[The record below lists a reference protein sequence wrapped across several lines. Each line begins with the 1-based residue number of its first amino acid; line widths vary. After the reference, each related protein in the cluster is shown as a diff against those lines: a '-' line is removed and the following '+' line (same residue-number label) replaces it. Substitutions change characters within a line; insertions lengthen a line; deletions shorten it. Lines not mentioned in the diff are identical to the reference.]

1 MNPDDTVADMTQWN
15 FFLDKLH
22 NATEEV
28 KIALVGKYVRLPD
41 AYKSII
47 ESLIHASAYNDRKL
61 KLDLILSEEITD
73 DNVNEILQ
81 GYQGILIAPGFG
93 ERGVD
98 GKIIAARFARE
109 NNVPC
114 LGICF
119 GMQVMAIEFAR
130 NVLGYADAHTAE
142 INPQTPHKVID
153 MMEEQ
158 KVVLDKGGSMRL
170 GAFACSLVKNSKV
183 YSIYGKDLIY
193 ERHRHRFEFNNYYK
207 QEFEAK
213 GMSVVGFNPETN
225 LGEIIELK
233 NHPWYIGVQFH
244 PEYSST
250 VLNPHPLFLEF
261 VKVATQHK

>member
-1 MNPDDTVADMTQWN
+1 
-15 FFLDKLH
+15 
-22 NATEEV
+22 
-28 KIALVGKYVRLPD
+28 
-41 AYKSII
+41 
-47 ESLIHASAYNDRKL
+47 
-61 KLDLILSEEITD
+61 
-73 DNVNEILQ
+73 
-81 GYQGILIAPGFG
+81 
-93 ERGVD
+93 
-98 GKIIAARFARE
+98 
-109 NNVPC
+109 
-114 LGICF
+114 
-119 GMQVMAIEFAR
+119 
-130 NVLGYADAHTAE
+130 
-142 INPQTPHKVID
+142 

-183 YSIYGKDLIY
+183 YSIYAKDLIY
-193 ERHRHRFEFNNYYK
+193 ERHRHRFEFNNHYK